1 MRLPLLATR
10 KFAVTVSSVSTATS
24 INMLTILAQA
34 SQNATQLS
42 VQVETDQATAQIE
55 RELKHKIAALPNT
68 ADDTLVKVSQA
79 QLKRLQKTFSTIST
93 RSGQF
98 GTNGNIFTDINKQLA
113 ALQTEI
119 TSGDSANFDKTLS
132 VAHTDIGNLVIIPP
146 TAPFQ
151 PDQVL
156 QIKTNGLAINNSAS
170 YDLSTPAGQTA
181 AKADVNNAQLY
192 INQLLGITTSNQV
205 VASSLATGLS
215 NQINFLNQTLQQ
227 TLSTSQLDVLSKTA
241 QLTQLAH
248 NQEHLIQLALGNTTQ
263 LSSALAKMATI
274 TDPPKS
280 PFAALTSAVGATA
293 DSITPSQVSSAV
305 LSILA

>member
-1 MRLPLLATR
+1 M
-10 KFAVTVSSVSTATS
+10 TVSSISTAT
-24 INMLTILAQA
+24 NMLTILAQA

-42 VQVETDQATAQIE
+42 VQVESDQATAQIE
-55 RELKHKIAALPNT
+55 RELQQKIAALPNP

-79 QLKRLQKTFSTIST
+79 QLKRLNASFATIST
-93 RSGQF
+93 RSSQF

-113 ALQTEI
+113 ALQTAI
-119 TSGDSANFDKTLS
+119 TGGDSANFDKSLS
-132 VAHTDIGNLVIIPP
+132 VAHTDIGSLLVIPP

-156 QIKTNGLAINNSAS
+156 PLKTNGLAINSSAS
-170 YDLSTPAGQTA
+170 YDLSTVGGQAA

-215 NQINFLNQTLQQ
+215 NQIDFLNQTLQQ
-227 TLSTSQLDVLSKTA
+227 TLSNSQLDVLSQSA

-248 NQEHLIQLALGNTTQ
+248 NQEHLIQLALGNTTE

-280 PFAALTSAVGATA
+280 PFAVLTNAVGATA
-293 DSITPSQVSSAV
+293 DSITPAQTSSAI
-305 LSILA
+305 LSLLA